1 MIHSVNVQR
10 LSETLL
16 RSGEDSA
23 VRHVAVAVLGA
34 FVGAFMASEASAQQ
48 AVPPRWNYQGS
59 AVCPDGFDYYAGE
72 GLCISRG
79 GYGYGRRYGGGY
91 GGGYG
96 QGIPLD
102 GTDSVQ
108 RFAPMAMTSTLMR
121 VFACRNEL
129 TTGRGVSVRGD

>member
-1 MIHSVNVQR
+1 
-10 LSETLL
+10 
-16 RSGEDSA
+16 
-23 VRHVAVAVLGA
+23 VRYVTVAVLGA

-96 QGIPLD
+96 QGIPPRWN
-102 GTDSVQ
+102 S
-108 RFAPMAMTSTLMR
+108 
-121 VFACRNEL
+121 
-129 TTGRGVSVRGD
+129 RGSAVCPNGYDFHAYAGLCLPQ